1 MADAR
6 VKLLQ
11 RTDELGS
18 RAEGTVLATP
28 GKLLLACIE
37 GIVSRC

>member
-6 VKLLQ
+6 AKLLQ

-28 GKLLLACIE
+28 GELLLACIE
-37 GIVSRC
+37 GFLCRC